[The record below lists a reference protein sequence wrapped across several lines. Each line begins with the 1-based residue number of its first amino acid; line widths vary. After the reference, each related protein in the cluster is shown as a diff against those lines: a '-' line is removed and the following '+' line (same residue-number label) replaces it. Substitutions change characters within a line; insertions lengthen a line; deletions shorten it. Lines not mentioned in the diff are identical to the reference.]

1 MVFALKELAV
11 IQSSARGVSSGSTGQ
26 NTLSSLAN
34 ELRLSLGSDAVDAL
48 ELLGVYIY
56 RLMRGYMQMVSH
68 WSLLTHSA
76 IWGILSVLE
85 VVANQ
90 RQSPELGLHGVS
102 TEIYN
107 PSLVA
112 KMLH

>member
-1 MVFALKELAV
+1 MRDVN
-11 IQSSARGVSSGSTGQ
+11 SGSTGQ
-26 NTLSSLAN
+26 SDLSSLAN
-34 ELRLSLGSDAVDAL
+34 ELRLFLGSDAVDAL
-48 ELLGVYIY
+48 ELPGVYMY

-76 IWGILSVLE
+76 IWGYYQCWRE
-85 VVANQ
+85 VVVNQ